1 MILDLLLSQW
11 KLVLIA
17 ALIAAL
23 SFQTHRLS
31 NAEAEIV
38 EASTRFHLAIDAAKA
53 ETKKA
58 EIQSERVKNELN
70 AEIPKLVAEAKANA
84 VELYKR
90 RYQRVEGVNATANL
104 GSGIGSGNTSNVGVF
119 NSGNDTTSTVQA
131 NNSKGTDSSTTSM
144 DASNTCDPR
153 FISEAAEAAAIIYGW
168 NQWANLNGFPRE
180 H

>member
-38 EASTRFHLAIDAAKA
+38 EVNSRYHLAIDAAKA
-53 ETKKA
+53 ETAKA
-58 EIQSERVKNELN
+58 EKQSEVVKNEIN
-70 AEIPKLVAEAKANA
+70 ASIPKLVESAKANA

-90 RYQRVEGVNATANL
+90 RYQRVEGVNASANL
-104 GSGIGSGNTSNVGVF
+104 GSGISGGNTPNVGVF
-119 NSGNDTTSTVQA
+119 NSGSDTTRTTSP
-131 NNSKGTDSSTTSM
+131 NSAESPAKESASM
-144 DASNTCDPR
+144 DACDPR
-153 FISEAAEAAAIIYGW
+153 FIGESAEAAVIIDGW
-168 NQWANLNGFPRE
+168 LTWARANQLPFE
-180 H
+180 K

>member
-1 MILDLLLSQW
+1 MIIDLLLSQW

-38 EASTRFHLAIDAAKA
+38 EVNTRYHLAIDAAKA

-90 RYQRVEGVNATANL
+90 RYQRVEGVNASANL
-104 GSGIGSGNTSNVGVF
+104 GSGIGGGNTPNVGVF
-119 NSGNDTTSTVQA
+119 NSGSDTARTTSP
-131 NNSKGTDSSTTSM
+131 NSAESPAKESASM
-144 DASNTCDPR
+144 DACDPR
-153 FISEAAEAAAIIYGW
+153 FIGESAEAAVIIDGW
-168 NQWANLNGFPRE
+168 LTWARANQLPFE
-180 H
+180 K

>member
-11 KLVLIA
+11 KL
-17 ALIAAL
+17 ALILAL
-23 SFQTHRLS
+23 SGLLAIQTHRLS
-31 NAEAEIV
+31 NAEQEIV
-38 EASTRFHLAIDAAKA
+38 EVNTRYHLAIDAAKA

-90 RYQRVEGVNATANL
+90 RYQRVDGVNATANL

-119 NSGNDTTSTVQA
+119 NSGSDTTRTISP
-131 NNSKGTDSSTTSM
+131 NSAESAAKESVGLAPSC
-144 DASNTCDPR
+144 AAE
-153 FISEAAEAAAIIYGW
+153 FISDAAEAAVI
-168 NQWANLNGFPRE
+168 LNGWMEWARANQLPME
-180 H
+180 K

>member
-38 EASTRFHLAIDAAKA
+38 EVNTRYHLAIDAAKA

-104 GSGIGSGNTSNVGVF
+104 GSGIGGWNTSNVGVF
-119 NSGNDTTSTVQA
+119 NSGSDTARTTSP
-131 NNSKGTDSSTTSM
+131 NSTESPTKESVGL
-144 DASNTCDPR
+144 DACDPR
-153 FISEAAEAAAIIYGW
+153 FIGESAEAAVIIDGW
-168 NQWANLNGFPRE
+168 LTWARANQLPFE
-180 H
+180 K

>member
-1 MILDLLLSQW
+1 MIFLITWW
-11 KLVLIA
+11 KEILFA

-38 EASTRFHLAIDAAKA
+38 EVNSRYHLAIDAAKA

-70 AEIPKLVAEAKANA
+70 ASIPKLVESAKASA

-90 RYQRVEGVNATANL
+90 RYQRVEGVNASVNL
-104 GSGIGSGNTSNVGVF
+104 GSGIGSGNTSNLGVF
-119 NSGNDTTSTVQA
+119 NSGSDTTRTIPS
-131 NNSKGTDSSTTSM
+131 NSAESPTKESASM
-144 DASNTCDPR
+144 DACDPR
-153 FISEAAEAAAIIYGW
+153 FIGESAEAAVIIDGW
-168 NQWANLNGFPRE
+168 LTWARANQLPFE
-180 H
+180 K

>member
-11 KLVLIA
+11 KMVLIA

-90 RYQRVEGVNATANL
+90 RYQRVEGVNASANL
-104 GSGIGSGNTSNVGVF
+104 GSGIGSGNTPNVGVF
-119 NSGNDTTSTVQA
+119 NSGSDTTRTIPS
-131 NNSKGTDSSTTSM
+131 NSAESPTKESASM
-144 DASNTCDPR
+144 DACDPR
-153 FISEAAEAAAIIYGW
+153 FIGESAEAAVIIDGW
-168 NQWANLNGFPRE
+168 LTWARANQLPFE
-180 H
+180 K